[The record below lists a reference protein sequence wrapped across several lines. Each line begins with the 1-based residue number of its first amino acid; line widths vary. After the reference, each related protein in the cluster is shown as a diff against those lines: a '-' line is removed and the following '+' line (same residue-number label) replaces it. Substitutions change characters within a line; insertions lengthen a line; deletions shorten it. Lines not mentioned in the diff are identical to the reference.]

1 MSATKAG
8 RPGRARKAG
17 QASRAGETGESS
29 KAGEAGDERAA
40 PRPGL
45 RSRPARACLPPPVR
59 RRTGDRAGGDRSGP
73 WPYLLV
79 APAVIGMLYLLLYPL
94 ARAVLISLQD
104 FRLRELIA
112 GDADFVG
119 LDNYRTLLTD
129 PRFWTVVRRTFLFMT
144 VNVVLIMVIA
154 LLVALMAERLG
165 KAWRTVVLSSL
176 VLAWAMPVVAAT
188 TVFQWLFHSEFGVVN
203 WALTSLGA
211 ESFERYPWFADG
223 TAAFAILV
231 TLVVWQSV
239 PFAAI
244 TLYSALTT
252 VPAELHESARIDGAG
267 GLRVLRSVTFP
278 MIRPIVMLVLC
289 LEVIWTFKAFVQ
301 IWVMTKGG
309 PGDAT
314 TILPVYAVQTALSG
328 QRYDLGSA
336 ASMITVVLM
345 SGVLVLY
352 FRQMFR
358 QENES

>member
-1 MSATKAG
+1 MSAI
-8 RPGRARKAG
+8 R
-17 QASRAGETGESS
+17 
-29 KAGEAGDERAA
+29 ERAV
-40 PRPGL
+40 L
-45 RSRPARACLPPPVR
+45 RPARRRPSRTSTPPAAGP
-59 RRTGDRAGGDRSGP
+59 TSGDRRSP

-79 APAVIGMLYLLLYPL
+79 APAVLGMLYLLIYPL
-94 ARAVLISLQD
+94 ARAVLISFQD
-104 FRLRELIA
+104 FRLRELISD
-112 GDADFVG
+112 DAEFVG
-119 LDNYRTLLTD
+119 FANYQTLLTD
-129 PRFWTVVRRTFLFMT
+129 PRFWTVVRRTFLFMA
-144 VNVVLIMVIA
+144 VNVILIMVIA
-154 LLVALMAERLG
+154 LLVALMTERLG
-165 KAWRTVVLSSL
+165 KVWRAVVLSSL

-188 TVFQWLFHSEFGVVN
+188 TVFQWLFHSEFGIVN
-203 WALTSLGA
+203 WTLTSLGA
-211 ESFERYPWFADG
+211 ESFERYPWFANG

-267 GLRVLRSVTFP
+267 PLRILHSVTFP

-314 TILPVYAVQTALSG
+314 TILPVYAVQTALSS

-345 SGVLVLY
+345 SGVLILY

>member
-1 MSATKAG
+1 MPAVREPAVPRPAARPRPPRTSAPPAAA
-8 RPGRARKAG
+8 RARSG
-17 QASRAGETGESS
+17 G
-29 KAGEAGDERAA
+29 
-40 PRPGL
+40 
-45 RSRPARACLPPPVR
+45 R
-59 RRTGDRAGGDRSGP
+59 RNP

-79 APAVIGMLYLLLYPL
+79 APAVLGMLYLLLYPL
-94 ARAVLISLQD
+94 ARAVLISFQD
-104 FRLRELIA
+104 FRLRELIS
-112 GDADFVG
+112 GDAKFVG
-119 LDNYRTLLTD
+119 LANYRTLLTD
-129 PRFWTVVRRTFLFMT
+129 PRFWTVVRRTFLFMA
-144 VNVVLIMVIA
+144 VNVVLIMVLA
-154 LLVALMAERLG
+154 LLVALMTERLG
-165 KAWRTVVLSSL
+165 RVWRAVVLSSL

-211 ESFERYPWFADG
+211 ESFERYPWFANG
-223 TAAFAILV
+223 TAAYAIIV

-252 VPAELHESARIDGAG
+252 VPAELHESARLDGAG
-267 GLRVLRSVTFP
+267 PWRILRSVTFP
-278 MIRPIVMLVLC
+278 AIRPIVMLVLC

-314 TILPVYAVQTALSG
+314 TILPVYAVQTALSS

-352 FRQMFR
+352 LRQMLR